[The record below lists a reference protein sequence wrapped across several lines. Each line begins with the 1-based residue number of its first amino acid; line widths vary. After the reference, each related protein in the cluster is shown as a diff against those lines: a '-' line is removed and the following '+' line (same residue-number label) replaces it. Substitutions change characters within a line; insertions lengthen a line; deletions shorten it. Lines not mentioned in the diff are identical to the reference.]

1 MFKDLFYASVG
12 LAYNIN
18 QKISKSIEDGKN
30 ILKEK
35 NVGEY
40 ISSEV
45 TKKKEDIDKIV
56 SESLNEFFSKI
67 GFATKDD
74 IEKLKEDLK
83 NFKNE

>member
-1 MFKDLFYASVG
+1 MLRDLFYACVG

-18 QKISKSIEDGKN
+18 QKILKAVEDGKN

-45 TKKKEDIDKIV
+45 TKKKDDIDKLR
-56 SESLNEFFSKI
+56 EE
-67 GFATKDD
+67 
-74 IEKLKEDLK
+74 LK

>member
-1 MFKDLFYASVG
+1 MFKDLFYAGVG
-12 LAYNIN
+12 LVYNIN
-18 QKISKSIEDGKN
+18 QKVSKTIEDGKN

-40 ISSEV
+40 INSEV

-56 SESLNEFFSKI
+56 SESLNEFFSKVGI
-67 GFATKDD
+67 ATKDD
-74 IEKLKEDLK
+74 IEKLKQELK